1 MRATGRYESVV
12 RKDQFSV
19 FVVLLLVLEAA
30 GPHSYLYK
38 VHLRS
43 DNGVSPT
50 ILHTSAT

>member
-1 MRATGRYESVV
+1 MSQDMRATGRYESVV
-12 RKDQFSV
+12 GKDQFSV

-43 DNGVSPT
+43 DNE
-50 ILHTSAT
+50 